1 MPRKPKRKA
10 PASPAARGT
19 SPEPYPSHAS
29 PSPAQCLAVRDALL
43 GFHGFPEEFAPFR
56 RLRLGGR
63 SPEDCS
69 SDSPP
74 PPSPTVLDGIVT
86 TLLSQNTTEAISRRA
101 FASLKA
107 AFPSWDQVV
116 DEEGTRLEDAI
127 RCGGLAATKA
137 ARIRAMLRGVRERRG
152 KICLEYLRELSVDE
166 VKRELSQ
173 FKGIGPKTGW
183 CVPWVKQKTLLW
195 ICCKGGLVACVL
207 MFYLQKDDFPVD
219 THVHRITKA
228 MGWVPV
234 TASREKAYI
243 HLNNKIP
250 DDLKFDLNCLIVTH
264 GKLCQ
269 TCAKKMGGEKSKVPN
284 AACPLASYYCVGEKL
299 QQ

>member
-1 MPRKPKRKA
+1 
-10 PASPAARGT
+10 
-19 SPEPYPSHAS
+19 
-29 PSPAQCLAVRDALL
+29 
-43 GFHGFPEEFAPFR
+43 
-56 RLRLGGR
+56 
-63 SPEDCS
+63 
-69 SDSPP
+69 
-74 PPSPTVLDGIVT
+74 
-86 TLLSQNTTEAISRRA
+86 
-101 FASLKA
+101 
-107 AFPSWDQVV
+107 
-116 DEEGTRLEDAI
+116 
-127 RCGGLAATKA
+127 
-137 ARIRAMLRGVRERRG
+137 
-152 KICLEYLRELSVDE
+152 
-166 VKRELSQ
+166 
-173 FKGIGPKTGW
+173 
-183 CVPWVKQKTLLW
+183 
-195 ICCKGGLVACVL
+195 

-219 THVHRITKA
+219 THVLRITKA